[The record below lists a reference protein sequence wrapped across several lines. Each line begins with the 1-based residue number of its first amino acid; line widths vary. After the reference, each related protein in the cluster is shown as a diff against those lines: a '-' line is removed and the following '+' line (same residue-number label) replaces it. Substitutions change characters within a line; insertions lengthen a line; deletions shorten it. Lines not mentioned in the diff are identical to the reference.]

1 LHDFDAGARAPENRE
16 QAGDGGGDGHDFR
29 AEAGADFD
37 RGEKFF
43 IERQTENKF
52 ITHGAPIGQ
61 RKSFRR

>member
-1 LHDFDAGARAPENRE
+1 MYDFDAGARARENRE

-29 AEAGADFD
+29 AEAGAGFD